1 MGRRLSECIG
11 RLGLI
16 IIFGP
21 TYCRQNPHVIINVT
35 MGLALNSGKTKKQ
48 TAMLLDYTSE
58 NATIIRDLLANFK
71 IELVEWKTEGVGW
84 VADWQRVKPDFFFVD
99 LQLPKR
105 DGLFVVEKLRQMD
118 PQVVICFM
126 HSYVGMHANHIEL
139 RAMALGAA
147 MVIQKPI
154 VEKRF
159 EVGIRRLVGIR
170 NKVKGLKRMKFSG

>member
-1 MGRRLSECIG
+1 
-11 RLGLI
+11 
-16 IIFGP
+16 
-21 TYCRQNPHVIINVT
+21 
-35 MGLALNSGKTKKQ
+35 
-48 TAMLLDYTSE
+48 MLLDFTPES
-58 NATIIRDLLANFK
+58 AAVIRSLLAKFQ
-71 IELVEWKTEGVGW
+71 IDLVEWKTEGVGW

-126 HSYVGMHANHIEL
+126 HSYVGILANHVEL
-139 RAMALGAA
+139 KAMALGAA

-159 EVGIRRLVGIR
+159 SVGIRRLVGIKA
-170 NKVKGLKRMKFSG
+170 KVMGLKRMKYT